1 MNRYRVSIETYF
13 GYNEG
18 TFDAESKSKAVY
30 KMYKYLFTKKLPFKE
45 FLEIFRPTAEKV
57 ADDALMTWCEYGSTY
72 GFRHNLSCI
81 DMMKKEADE
90 NG

>member
-1 MNRYRVSIETYF
+1 MPRYKVSIETYF

-18 TFDAESKSKAVY
+18 TFDAETKSKAVY
-30 KMYKYLFTKKLPFKE
+30 KMYKYLFKKPFSFKE
-45 FLEIFRPTAEKV
+45 FLIIFNPRAEQV

-72 GFRHNLSCI
+72 GFRNNLSCI
-81 DMMKKEADE
+81 DMMKRSDT

>member
-18 TFDAESKSKAVY
+18 TFDAETKSKAVY
-30 KMYKYLFTKKLPFKE
+30 KMYKYLFKNSFPFTE
-45 FLEIFRPTAEKV
+45 FLRIFNPKAEKV
-57 ADDALMTWCEYGSTY
+57 PDDALMTWCEYGSTY
-72 GFRHNLSCI
+72 GYRHNLSCI

-90 NG
+90 NE